1 VYPNLVILPR
11 PIPLSTQLSAISL
24 CYGSS
29 RRWSE
34 TGSRRG
40 AGPSATYHP
49 CSPPEPIVYVLCAV
63 PITLS
68 LPVVTTQITVSPVK
82 NVKNALLAGK
92 SRGKSGSK
100 SRDIQA
106 RYSRR
111 VIHVAK
117 KLCGTI
123 CKSISRLPCNTVLMT
138 MPVDISSS
146 QDMS

>member
-1 VYPNLVILPR
+1 V
-11 PIPLSTQLSAISL
+11 
-24 CYGSS
+24 S
-29 RRWSE
+29 RRVSKFGHTAPTRSSLDTTLCHLPLLWIKQKKIRNGQPQRS
-34 TGSRRG
+34 GSQCDL
-40 AGPSATYHP
+40 PSV
-49 CSPPEPIVYVLCAV
+49 SPPEPIVYALCAV

-68 LPVVTTQITVSPVK
+68 LPVVTTQIAVSPVK

-111 VIHVAK
+111 VIHLVIHVAK
-117 KLCGTI
+117 KLCGAI

-138 MPVDISSS
+138 TVCL
-146 QDMS
+146 